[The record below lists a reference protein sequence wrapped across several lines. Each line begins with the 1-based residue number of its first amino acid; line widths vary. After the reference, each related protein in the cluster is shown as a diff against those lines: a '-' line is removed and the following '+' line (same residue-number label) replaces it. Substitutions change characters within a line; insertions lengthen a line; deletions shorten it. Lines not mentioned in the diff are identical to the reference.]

1 MDEFNQDNYFF
12 NTYYKSNHE
21 DFTNKFSL
29 KHSLNKKKYIDIE
42 NLDYDIESK
51 NLLSNKNINS
61 SQDSIKLI
69 QIKNDLDL
77 LNDKMNKITEAL
89 SSLNIFNNT
98 PKKIIN
104 LKRNSSINN
113 KNINIINN
121 KNKNQ
126 VNIINQKYSFND
138 SINKNNSNIN
148 DIIYNIKGNNNKN
161 LSRNHNFNDTFNY
174 NSYNDNYVSE
184 SMNLPK
190 NISYDKIKNIK
201 LRQKDSNLKLNT
213 KTIKKNKFNF
223 DQTLNL
229 HAFLMKNSNNKK
241 KFIKPKNN
249 NYFNQI
255 SNNNKNLYFGM
266 YDKYFIDTLGN
277 KNLEDN
283 NIEGNFSE
291 KNNIIKRTLIS
302 KEFDD
307 KKIESYKKI
316 SDFLNKNEK
325 GNLINQSK
333 NFINKEDEM
342 ENKKIIMNE
351 NNDKKIPNEYK
362 AKIELIKSNNNYF
375 TLKSK
380 YPQKLETKKKDT
392 LLGKLINFSAQSQS
406 EKEDNQVENKNIINI
421 NEEQE
426 NQKEKYINIISEKE
440 IENNIKKEKKTKK
453 SEKKVSNKK
462 YDIQNNKKEN
472 KMKNITFHEEDNI
485 TIEYNKKDKI
495 TNISVFDFFGEN
507 KNFNPR
513 NINVILEKLKRNKS
527 KNKSI
532 LLNNNSQN
540 KLIADD
546 KLNSLNKSNKFKKI
560 KKSNSAKSVSSNN
573 EKKILSKYKLR
584 NKKSDFIK
592 KNYIIKKRICEKFK
606 NNPQLFYSEE
616 LCDLVIKSLD
626 LEKDNDKSRNK
637 YKTININ
644 NSFNKRKNMTDIDVE
659 TMPITS
665 LHKII
670 EEAE

>member
-1 MDEFNQDNYFF
+1 
-12 NTYYKSNHE
+12 
-21 DFTNKFSL
+21 
-29 KHSLNKKKYIDIE
+29 
-42 NLDYDIESK
+42 
-51 NLLSNKNINS
+51 
-61 SQDSIKLI
+61 
-69 QIKNDLDL
+69 
-77 LNDKMNKITEAL
+77 
-89 SSLNIFNNT
+89 
-98 PKKIIN
+98 
-104 LKRNSSINN
+104 
-113 KNINIINN
+113 
-121 KNKNQ
+121 
-126 VNIINQKYSFND
+126 
-138 SINKNNSNIN
+138 
-148 DIIYNIKGNNNKN
+148 
-161 LSRNHNFNDTFNY
+161 
-174 NSYNDNYVSE
+174 
-184 SMNLPK
+184 
-190 NISYDKIKNIK
+190 
-201 LRQKDSNLKLNT
+201 
-213 KTIKKNKFNF
+213 
-223 DQTLNL
+223 
-229 HAFLMKNSNNKK
+229 
-241 KFIKPKNN
+241 
-249 NYFNQI
+249 
-255 SNNNKNLYFGM
+255 
-266 YDKYFIDTLGN
+266 
-277 KNLEDN
+277 
-283 NIEGNFSE
+283 
-291 KNNIIKRTLIS
+291 
-302 KEFDD
+302 
-307 KKIESYKKI
+307 
-316 SDFLNKNEK
+316 
-325 GNLINQSK
+325 
-333 NFINKEDEM
+333 M

-406 EKEDNQVENKNIINI
+406 EKEDYQIDNKNIINI

>member
-21 DFTNKFSL
+21 DFTNKVSL

-277 KNLEDN
+277 
-283 NIEGNFSE
+283 
-291 KNNIIKRTLIS
+291 T
-302 KEFDD
+302 
-307 KKIESYKKI
+307 KKIESYRKI

-406 EKEDNQVENKNIINI
+406 EKEDYQIDNKNIINI

-532 LLNNNSQN
+532 LLNNNSQK

-670 EEAE
+670 EETE